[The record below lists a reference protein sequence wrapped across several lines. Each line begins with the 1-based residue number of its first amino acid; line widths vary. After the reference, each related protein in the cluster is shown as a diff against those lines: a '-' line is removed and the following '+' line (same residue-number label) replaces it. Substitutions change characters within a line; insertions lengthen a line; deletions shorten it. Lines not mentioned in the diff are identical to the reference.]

1 MRRNNLIKSCQ
12 EDQPQLGRSDDEIHD
27 QNPEFTD
34 DSGRYNF
41 SLASSLTAPPTRPP
55 LSKGTRPL
63 VENEENTLLTL
74 QGVGGVLADPD
85 IELGVD
91 YIEVKFRIQS
101 MRTDPE
107 LDWQG
112 RSTDFS
118 GRVNGRWSVWIP
130 LVMDSWTARIR
141 MAVTIRGT
149 DRICTVGFNP
159 SSVLYGPGTQQ
170 CATPSQVRDL
180 LGHIFD
186 VVVPQ
191 QVVLLDPLAM
201 AQITRLDV
209 AAHVEQ
215 VASPEALYEYL
226 VRNPARP
233 RRKYQ
238 RFYKGGRGTGVYV
251 KPNDESGFRVYAK
264 GPHSRKC
271 GSVIRFEVEAR
282 KELCKDVCPTIDHL
296 SQVALSRIFARH
308 CQPISESLSEAPRS
322 LLEGFATDERY
333 ERTISSY
340 LGEQA
345 LKREGLGHCER
356 SASRVR
362 RTLRRL
368 GVFDAL
374 DRLLEERWN

>member
-1 MRRNNLIKSCQ
+1 MRHD
-12 EDQPQLGRSDDEIHD
+12 EDHGCIHEFFNDADETHI
-27 QNPEFTD
+27 T
-34 DSGRYNF
+34 
-41 SLASSLTAPPTRPP
+41 LAKSLTAPPTRSPA
-55 LSKGTRPL
+55 SKQPRPL

-74 QGVGGVLADPD
+74 HGVGVALGDPD

-91 YIEVKFRIQS
+91 YIEVRFRIKQ
-101 MRTDPE
+101 MRPDPE
-107 LDWQG
+107 FDWQG
-112 RSTDFS
+112 RSGDTS
-118 GRVNGRWSVWIP
+118 GTENGRWSVWIP
-130 LVMDSWTARIR
+130 LVMDSWITRLR

-149 DRICTVGFNP
+149 DRLCTVSFNP
-159 SSVLYGPGTQQ
+159 SSVLFGPGQPQ

-180 LGHIFD
+180 LSRIFD
-186 VVVPQ
+186 VIVPQ
-191 QVVLLDPLAM
+191 QVVLLDPVSM

-209 AAHVEQ
+209 AAHVER

-226 VRNPARP
+226 VRHPARP

-264 GPHSRKC
+264 GLHSRNS

-282 KELCKDVCPTIDHL
+282 KELCRHVCPTIDHL
-296 SQVALSRIFARH
+296 SPLALSRIFARH
-308 CQPISESLSEAPRS
+308 CQPIRESLSEAPRS
-322 LLEGFATDERY
+322 VLEGFVADYRY
-333 ERTISSY
+333 QRTISSY
-340 LGEQA
+340 LGEQI

-356 SASRVR
+356 SASHVR

-374 DRLLEERWN
+374 DRLIEERWN